1 MTERELKT
9 FALVG
14 IKIRI
19 QGIEKQLDKI
29 KDRKAFDRTAEE
41 LRRLWIE
48 YNNLWN
54 ELLNT

>member
-41 LRRLWIE
+41 L
-48 YNNLWN
+48 
-54 ELLNT
+54 

>member
-29 KDRKAFDRTAEE
+29 NCKIDYSRGDYQ
-41 LRRLWIE
+41 I
-48 YNNLWN
+48 
-54 ELLNT
+54 